1 MLAMWVP
8 ELPFQLACQRD
19 GALRE
24 RPLAF
29 LSPHGGRVRV
39 LWLLNAAARAEGLR
53 SGDAMDLALRRVPG
67 LRLLDPQP
75 QTWWEAQSA
84 FGDFLQHWSPQGQLG
99 RMGEALLELR
109 GTQRL
114 LGPAPDAAQRIRRE
128 LARDF
133 GWDSRGGLSLS
144 ATAATFASRA
154 ARELDLV
161 PEGGEGVFLAPQ
173 PLHRLP
179 ELHPKLLLRFRRLGL
194 RQLGD
199 VQPIP
204 LPTLAQ
210 LLPPD
215 EAPKLLER
223 VRGEDRPR
231 SVHRLRLEPPR
242 LPEEVPMARWILERL
257 WSDAR
262 SPRSLRLAWWDVDG
276 QPHRWTASE
285 MELLEPPIAL
295 APLAER
301 AFRALATRRLLVH
314 RLELRVAWGL
324 GQAAGLFQS
333 DHSQKLGRLE
343 RTLAHL
349 RKRWP
354 DQPVLPGAI
363 AAEAIEA
370 YSHPA
375 AGT

>member
-19 GALRE
+19 AGLRE

-29 LSPHGGRVRV
+29 LSPHAGRVRV

-53 SGDAMDLALRRVPG
+53 SGDPMDLALRRVPG

-109 GTQRL
+109 GTQAL

-144 ATAATFASRA
+144 ATAAAFASRQ

-161 PEGGEGVFLAPQ
+161 PEGGERVFLAPQ
-173 PLHRLP
+173 PLQRLP

-231 SVHRLRLEPPR
+231 LPLLTEPQGRSTHRLRLEPPR

-257 WSDAR
+257 WSDPR

-276 QPHRWTASE
+276 QPHRWSASE
-285 MELLEPPIAL
+285 TELLEPPIAL

-301 AFRALATRRLLVH
+301 AFRALATR
-314 RLELRVAWGL
+314 
-324 GQAAGLFQS
+324 
-333 DHSQKLGRLE
+333 
-343 RTLAHL
+343 
-349 RKRWP
+349 
-354 DQPVLPGAI
+354 
-363 AAEAIEA
+363 
-370 YSHPA
+370 
-375 AGT
+375 